1 MFAPH
6 PDDET
11 LGCGGTIAKKTSE
24 GYRVIVVILTDGRH
38 AFSKVLGITSNPTPE
53 ELKQIRKSEAKKA
66 IKMLGVSEESIIF
79 LEFEDGKLEKHREK
93 AKERVLEIVKRYS
106 PIEIYLPS
114 SKDYNTDHKI
124 TNQIVKQ
131 CIKESKSSPKIFQYS
146 IMQKY
151 AKVGP
156 LIDKLANI
164 IKRHIVEVD
173 VSNFT
178 TLKMK
183 AIEQY
188 KSQTSIISEK
198 QTKPILNQERIKN
211 YLANK
216 ELFYIK

>member
-24 GYRVIVVILTDGRH
+24 GYKVIIVILTDGRH

-53 ELKQIRKSEAKKA
+53 ELKQIRKIEAKKA
-66 IKMLGVSEESIIF
+66 IKTLGVSEESIIF
-79 LEFEDGKLEKHREK
+79 LEFEDGKLEKHREEAREK
-93 AKERVLEIVKRYS
+93 ILEIIKRYS
-106 PIEIYLPS
+106 PIEIYFPS
-114 SKDYNTDHKI
+114 SKDYNIDHKI
-124 TNQIVKQ
+124 TNQIVKH
-131 CIKESKSSPKIFQYS
+131 CIKESKFSPRIFQYS

-151 AKVGP
+151 ARIGP
-156 LIDKLANI
+156 LIDKLTKI

-173 VSNFT
+173 ISNFT

-198 QTKPILNQERIKN
+198 QTKPILSPKRMKN